1 MYIGQPIT
9 SSEINRLSSKGRKSI
24 KPIYA
29 PSEKQVQLMDGMLDY
44 YVGLGSQVQYAVTLQ
59 TKLVVCRGAGLADK
73 QRISLEDDF
82 RVFAKRLQREVYG
95 MAHRRKPNKFSL
107 MLLPSLEGSMFSPEG
122 RRTLHYHVA
131 IGNVPADMSAD
142 KLRKTIWDQWAKSA
156 YGQMDIKFKPA
167 NEGWLSYITKEM
179 EHGNTRCCD
188 WGNTFVPECALRP

>member
-1 MYIGQPIT
+1 MLSDLTFFDCCGLPFG
-9 SSEINRLSSKGRKSI
+9 RLRSKG
-24 KPIYA
+24 
-29 PSEKQVQLMDGMLDY
+29 
-44 YVGLGSQVQYAVTLQ
+44 T
-59 TKLVVCRGAGLADK
+59 ADLPEFSHL
-73 QRISLEDDF
+73 RISLEDDF